1 MNKLTI
7 IETILRDRWRFFSEI
22 REGVEVSGKIQAM
35 LLSCA
40 VFLAIYGLVMGASHS
55 IPQAF
60 SAMVKLPILFLLTL
74 AICAPSLHF
83 FNILFGSKQT
93 ILQTIAL
100 ILTAIS
106 TSSVLLFS
114 LAPITLFFLLTSSGY
129 QFYKLLNV
137 VFFAIAGLLGAVFLR
152 QGMRIVTELEGD
164 EGLQTRRTIFYL
176 WVLVYGFVGSQ
187 MAWTISPFMGN
198 PADSFM
204 LMKPLGGN
212 VYSDIFESLRQLLES

>member
-1 MNKLTI
+1 MSDLTI
-7 IETILRDRWRFFSEI
+7 VETILRDRGRFFAEI
-22 REGVEVSGKIQAM
+22 REGRSISSKIQAM
-35 LLSCA
+35 LLSCF
-40 VFLAIYGLVMGASHS
+40 VFLAAYGFVMGASHS
-55 IPQAF
+55 IPQAL
-60 SAMVKLPILFLLTL
+60 SAMLKLPILFLLTL

-114 LAPITLFFLLTSSGY
+114 LAPITLFFLLTNSGY

-137 VFFAIAGLLGAVFLR
+137 VFFVIAGSLGAVFLR
-152 QGMRIVTELEGD
+152 QGMHVVTELEGD
-164 EGLQTRRTIFYL
+164 EGIQTRRMIFYL

-198 PADSFM
+198 PNDSFM

-212 VYSDIFESLRQLLES
+212 VYADILKAIQELLKS